1 MCQKRVL
8 AIIYPSVDIAD
19 SLCHSEIL
27 KLSDRRL
34 EVCNKLFNDIVIT
47 PTNNRGNLPPARH
60 TPRYNLRLPRVFV
73 PPRAKTCRSV
83 NTFVPSLV
91 GVRNQSWHVNYSLHF
106 STDSQMYCIF
116 SETMQF
122 ETMNEMYTLLFS
134 HQKVSQNVYIF
145 LFFFSNCNFNPY
157 LSHPFCIHAIQLQS
171 VTLINIS
178 IYLHQR

>member
-1 MCQKRVL
+1 MDIFPSLNIDPEQLEVVKNARISGLTSFGVHLSGFPFCTTYQMPLACFVCQKRVL

-91 GVRNQSWHVNYSLHF
+91 GVRNQS
-106 STDSQMYCIF
+106 
-116 SETMQF
+116 
-122 ETMNEMYTLLFS
+122 
-134 HQKVSQNVYIF
+134 
-145 LFFFSNCNFNPY
+145 
-157 LSHPFCIHAIQLQS
+157 
-171 VTLINIS
+171 
-178 IYLHQR
+178 

>member
-1 MCQKRVL
+1 MLEYQVLPVLEYICQVFHFALLIRCHKRVLCQKRVL

-91 GVRNQSWHVNYSLHF
+91 GVRNQS
-106 STDSQMYCIF
+106 
-116 SETMQF
+116 
-122 ETMNEMYTLLFS
+122 
-134 HQKVSQNVYIF
+134 
-145 LFFFSNCNFNPY
+145 
-157 LSHPFCIHAIQLQS
+157 
-171 VTLINIS
+171 
-178 IYLHQR
+178 